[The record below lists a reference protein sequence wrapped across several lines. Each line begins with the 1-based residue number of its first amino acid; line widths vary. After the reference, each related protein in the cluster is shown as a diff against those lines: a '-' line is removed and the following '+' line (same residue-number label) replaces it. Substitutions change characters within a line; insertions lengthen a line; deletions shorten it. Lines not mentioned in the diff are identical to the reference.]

1 VGVTSVSSEAPV
13 PGQPGQRAQP
23 ANLPRGLR
31 LWYAV
36 TAGIFWWAAHILT
49 FASLA
54 RWRCLHPGTD
64 WVLHGVT
71 VVTALGTLLAM
82 WWSLRILREG
92 RDADDGSAD
101 PRGLRHFL
109 GMLGL
114 LIGLINLLLIVWEAS
129 YVFFI
134 RACA

>member
-1 VGVTSVSSEAPV
+1 MTTVSEAPATRER
-13 PGQPGQRAQP
+13 PD
-23 ANLPRGLR
+23 LPSGLR

-36 TAGIFWWAAHILT
+36 SAGVFWWALHIVT

-54 RWRCLHPGTD
+54 RWRCLHPGHD
-64 WVLHGVT
+64 WVLHAVT

-82 WWSLRILREG
+82 WWSWQILQAG
-92 RDADDGSAD
+92 RDADEESGD

-114 LIGLINLLLIVWEAS
+114 LVGLINLLLIVWEGS
-129 YVFFI
+129 YVTFI